1 LCNAGGVT
9 VSYFE
14 WVQNKQA
21 FGWTVEEINA
31 RLRRLMVQAYD
42 NVWRVSAERQCSP
55 RLAAQV
61 MALERVADATRTRGV
76 YP

>member
-1 LCNAGGVT
+1 VT

-21 FGWTVEEINA
+21 FGWTIEEINA

-42 NVWRVSAERQCSP
+42 NVWRVSAERQWSP

-61 MALERVADATRTRGV
+61 IALERVADAMRTRGV